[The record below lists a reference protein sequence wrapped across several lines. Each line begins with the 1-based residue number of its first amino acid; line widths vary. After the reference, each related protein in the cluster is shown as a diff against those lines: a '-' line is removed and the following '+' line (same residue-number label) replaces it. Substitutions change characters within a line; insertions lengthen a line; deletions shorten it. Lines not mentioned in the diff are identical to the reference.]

1 MGDETFNMD
10 GIHSM
15 GIVNA
20 MRTGDMFMDMI
31 IAMMIPVVI
40 KTLFSVFSAAKA
52 KELADKFWKWYNQE
66 EEYVA
71 DYHERIISHTV
82 EKDRYDDFEP
92 VDADNHNEVLIKAI
106 TMYLHHL
113 QSVDLKEA
121 NVMLTSG
128 GKGNKGYYD
137 DVGEF
142 EDGDYSYART
152 LSKYAIIRNPFKGHW
167 HVVGRK
173 YRSED
178 PNIKLEKLAEEDNE
192 PFQRIEYLR
201 QGDGT
206 KVPIP
211 EDGMYDV
218 EFMFGENEEQKE
230 EEEENDDDD
239 DRRKKKKIVRE
250 RREKSYSIRSLG
262 ENAVDA
268 FVEEAYVWYI
278 KEIKDSEKDNTR
290 YMFDMKKTAP
300 AMGEEEKKHTFKKYQ
315 LSDEKT
321 FDSLFFQEKQTIV
334 KLFRHFLDKTGK
346 YAIKGYPQKLGILLH
361 GPPGTGKTSLI
372 KAVAEY
378 TGRHI
383 INIPLGRI
391 KTNEELTQLFFGGE
405 YDVEGQYY
413 PQELRFK
420 DVIFVMEDI
429 DAASKVVQR
438 RDGKKTAEVTQT
450 QHVELPVPKCMWQM
464 ILESNNDECKTLV
477 EKLMEKSPTL
487 KKYALG
493 SGTMQALAQRMTAV
507 PGMSLVG
514 HQDACADPMDTAMGS
529 VESNTIKKISEGAIE
544 VGKGMMKDCESL
556 DEYLSFHAKS
566 MMKMLD
572 MGAEVDKD
580 FENELLGLTAE
591 ASDQKKTVISRDVTM
606 SKTGGEFEMD
616 VNEPSS
622 HMDDFDG
629 PGLGGMGG
637 FGGGGGM
644 MGFGGGGMGGGLAFG
659 GKDDISLPGK
669 KGGGGYGGSKG
680 KFGGIGGLGGL
691 GGFGGGFSM
700 VKDPLNLS
708 GLLNVLDGVVD
719 TPGRILIMTSN
730 HPEKLDP
737 ALIRPGR
744 IDKKLMLG
752 YMKGDDVCDMLEH
765 YFQMKLN
772 ELQKTRV
779 RKAIKGDSITN
790 RPALNMTPAQ
800 IEQLTAEHDG
810 IEEMIVAL
818 EKKGAPLVETPFSSI
833 DFKDMAKKMDG
844 VPSSFMTTKDFTA
857 MLKPASEEG
866 GDGGDSPV
874 QRSSI
879 QFG

>member
-1 MGDETFNMD
+1 MADETFNMD
-10 GIHSM
+10 GVHSM

-20 MRTGDMFMDMI
+20 MRTGDIFMDMI
-31 IAMMIPVVI
+31 IAMCIPVI
-40 KTLFSVFSAAKA
+40 IRTLFSLFTGEK
-52 KELADKFWKWYNQE
+52 LQPLIDKFWKWYNQE
-66 EEYVA
+66 EEYIS

-82 EKDRYDDFEP
+82 EKDRHDEFEP
-92 VDADNHNEVLIKAI
+92 VDSESHNEVLIKAI

-113 QSVDLKEA
+113 KSVDLKEA
-121 NVMLTSG
+121 NVLLTG
-128 GKGNKGYYD
+128 GSSDESYY

-142 EDGDYSYART
+142 EEGEYSYART
-152 LSKYAIIRNPFKGHW
+152 LSKYAIVRNPFKGHW
-167 HVVGRK
+167 HVVGK
-173 YRSED
+173 KFPSED
-178 PNIKLEKLAEEDNE
+178 PNVKLEALAEDE
-192 PFQRIEYLR
+192 PSEKLTFLR
-201 QGDGT
+201 KDDGS

-218 EFMFGENEEQKE
+218 EFMFGENEEQHE
-230 EEEENDDDD
+230 EDDENDEDGNSNK
-239 DRRKKKKIVRE
+239 KKKKILRH

-262 ENAVDA
+262 ENAMDA
-268 FVEEAYVWYI
+268 FIEEAYIWYI
-278 KEIKDSEKDNTR
+278 KQIKDSEKDNTR

-321 FDSLFFQEKQTIV
+321 FDSLFFQEKETIV

-346 YAIKGYPQKLGILLH
+346 YAIKGYPQKFGLLLH

-383 INIPLGRI
+383 INIPLARI

-450 QHVELPVPKCMWQM
+450 QVVDLPAPKCMWQM
-464 ILESNNDECKTLV
+464 LVESNDDECKELV
-477 EKLMEKSPTL
+477 EKLMEKSPRLKEKALRSDTL
-487 KKYALG
+487 H
-493 SGTMQALAQRMTAV
+493 SLAKRMTAV

-514 HQDACADPMDTAMGS
+514 HQETCADPMDTA
-529 VESNTIKKISEGAIE
+529 ESNTIKKISEGAIE

-556 DEYLSFHAKS
+556 DEYLCFHAKA
-566 MMKMLD
+566 MKKMLD
-572 MGAEVDKD
+572 MGAEVDEN
-580 FENELLGLTAE
+580 FENELLGLAME
-591 ASDQKKTVISRDVTM
+591 SSSQKKTVTTKPNMISREVSV
-606 SKTGGEFEMD
+606 SKYDDSVEMD
-616 VNEPSS
+616 VKGPMS
-622 HMDDFDG
+622 MLDFGAGG
-629 PGLGGMGG
+629 PVGPRGMGG
-637 FGGGGGM
+637 FGGGMMGLGGM
-644 MGFGGGGMGGGLAFG
+644 AGFG
-659 GKDDISLPGK
+659 GKDTFKDDRSMDGVGGGFGK
-669 KGGGGYGGSKG
+669 KKFGGFGGYGG
-680 KFGGIGGLGGL
+680 FG
-691 GGFGGGFSM
+691 GGGFSM

-744 IDKKLMLG
+744 IDKKLLLG

-765 YFQMKLN
+765 YFQLSLT
-772 ELQKTRV
+772 EHQKNRV
-779 RKAIKGDSITN
+779 RKAIKGDTTTN

-800 IEQLTAEHDG
+800 VEQLTAEHDE
-810 IEEMIVAL
+810 IDDMISAF
-818 EKKGAPLVETPFSSI
+818 EKKGAPLVQTPFSSI
-833 DFKDMAKKMDG
+833 DFKDMVGKLEGK
-844 VPSSFMTTKDFTA
+844 PLSSGMTSKDFKD
-857 MLKPASEEG
+857 MLMPTSEANEG
-866 GDGGDSPV
+866 GPV
-874 QRSSI
+874 QRSTI